1 MKALILLI
9 FCSLSF
15 VDVAQ
20 LLSEQEVLNKREEH
34 FKELTDTSLNV
45 LNKEEIEHFGGLSY
59 FPFDPSYQ
67 LEARFVKDIG
77 KKFKMPTST
86 DRLPVYRRFG
96 YIYFE
101 IENVAC
107 TLEVYQNMALR
118 KNKEYHDYL
127 FIPFRDKTSGKETY
141 GGGRYLDA
149 RIPDGDTLKVDF
161 NVAYNPYCA
170 YSHRYSCPIP
180 PDANTLTVSIKA
192 GEKTPPGD
200 H

>member
-1 MKALILLI
+1 MKALILI
-9 FCSLSF
+9 TFCLVSF
-15 VDVAQ
+15 VDQAQ
-20 LLSEQEVLNKREEH
+20 VLSEEEIMAKREEH
-34 FKELTDTSLNV
+34 FQELTDTTLGV

-59 FPFDPSYQ
+59 FAFDKNYQ
-67 LEARFVKDIG
+67 MEVRFVKDIG

-86 DRLPVYRRFG
+86 ERLPVYRRYG

-101 IENVAC
+101 HESVAC

-118 KNKEYHDYL
+118 KNKEYYDYL
-127 FIPFRDKTSGKETY
+127 FIPFRDKTCGNETY

-149 RIPDGDTLKVDF
+149 RIPEGEALAIDF
-161 NVAYNPYCA
+161 NLAYNPYCA

-180 PDANTLTVSIKA
+180 PEANTLKVAINA